1 MSPVTPLFR
10 GPTVREGVLI
20 ISPSADFWYYPAD
33 MPVAATF
40 LPVAATFSSS
50 KSSCYRR
57 PAKQTGTR
65 EPDMTDTRRFT
76 RRRKGKV
83 LMGLCAGLGDYFRID
98 PLIIRLAFLLG
109 FFTLSSGLALIVF
122 YFIAALVVPYGDA
135 AEKA

>member
-1 MSPVTPLFR
+1 
-10 GPTVREGVLI
+10 
-20 ISPSADFWYYPAD
+20 
-33 MPVAATF
+33 
-40 LPVAATFSSS
+40 
-50 KSSCYRR
+50 
-57 PAKQTGTR
+57 
-65 EPDMTDTRRFT
+65 MTDTRRFT